1 MPVLLSIARKELRH
15 LLRDPWSL
23 TIVTLGAVV
32 LLGLLAYTFSLEV
45 SDVPTVVWDA
55 GKGPGSRAYL
65 DSLRRDDF
73 FALHAGAGNEAEIAR
88 AVTSGQAR
96 VGLILPPDF
105 DRRLAAGQPVT
116 LQAIVDG
123 TAPNEAIRALG
134 HIEALTADFSART
147 LARDLQRR
155 GMLAG
160 NLALPL
166 DLRVRVRYNPALRTV
181 NGILPGLMAIVLA
194 MPALS
199 AAVALAREKELGTL
213 EGLLATPVHQWQIV
227 AGKLAPYLLVGL
239 IDTWLFAIFGKVG
252 FGVPFQGTWPALLLL
267 ATTFL
272 VANLGI
278 ALFISSLARTQQAA
292 TVIAFVFFIL
302 PSFFLS
308 GFYFPRFSMPDWLQ
322 AETYLLP
329 ATHFVIIA
337 RGVLLKGVGLETLWP
352 NGAFLTGAGAVMLGL
367 AVLRMGKRLG

>member
-1 MPVLLSIARKELRH
+1 MRVLFSMARKECRH

-32 LLGLLAYTFSLEV
+32 LLALLAYTFSIEV

-55 GKGPGSRAYL
+55 DNSPRSRAYL
-65 DSLRRDDF
+65 DTLRTDDF
-73 FALHAGAGNEAEIAR
+73 FALHTRARSEAEVGDVVASGGAKVGVVLPSDFGRRVAR
-88 AVTSGQAR
+88 
-96 VGLILPPDF
+96 
-105 DRRLAAGQPVT
+105 GQPVAVQV
-116 LQAIVDG
+116 LVDG
-123 TAPNEAIRALG
+123 TAPNEAIRALA
-134 HIEALTADFSART
+134 HVEALTADFSTNA
-147 LARDLQRR
+147 LVNNLQRR
-155 GMLAG
+155 GVLAE
-160 NLALPL
+160 ALSPPL
-166 DLRVRVRYNPALRTV
+166 ELRVRVRYNPGLRMV

-199 AAVALAREKELGTL
+199 AAVAVSREKELGTL
-213 EGLLATPVHQWQIV
+213 EGLLATPVRRWQIMV
-227 AGKLAPYLLVGL
+227 GKLAPYLLVGL
-239 IDTWLFAIFGKVG
+239 ADTWLFASLGVVG
-252 FGVPFQGTWPALLLL
+252 FGIPFQGSWLALLAL

-278 ALFISSLARTQQAA
+278 ALLISSLVGTQQAA

-322 AETYLLP
+322 TETYFLP

-352 NGAFLTGAGAVMLGL
+352 NGAFLTAAGAATLGL
-367 AVLRMGKRLG
+367 ATLRLRKKL